1 MTHSKTL
8 RALTIVMLALGLSA
22 CASSGTTERL
32 DALESQ
38 IASVQRTADQALDLA
53 RQAQSRA
60 GSASG
65 EISEAQRMA
74 RQAMDTA
81 TETAERLA
89 RMEDECCGGNPRPSR
104 AVTKASGQSISAG
117 RCCVAAMTCLTKPL

>member
-89 RMEDECCGGNPRPSR
+89 RMEDECCGG
-104 AVTKASGQSISAG
+104 K
-117 RCCVAAMTCLTKPL
+117 

>member
-1 MTHSKTL
+1 MTQSTTL
-8 RALTIVMLALGLSA
+8 RALTIVTLALGLSA
-22 CASSGTTERL
+22 CASSTERL

-60 GSASG
+60 SDASG
-65 EISEAQRMA
+65 DISEAQRMA

-89 RMEDECCGGNPRPSR
+89 RMEDECCGG
-104 AVTKASGQSISAG
+104 K
-117 RCCVAAMTCLTKPL
+117 